1 MHPFIYRAPCTATAE
16 MDQLDDSQP
25 CRTSPHAAA
34 LRFLLFLVF
43 LDLLSTIIAP
53 ATVGYLIYLIYMI
66 ASSSDLIPLW
76 AIVLLA
82 AVYGLQAII
91 FILKRKWGMV

>member
-43 LDLLSTIIAP
+43 PIIQKIRDLRIHVKIRKLRHT
-53 ATVGYLIYLIYMI
+53 
-66 ASSSDLIPLW
+66 
-76 AIVLLA
+76 
-82 AVYGLQAII
+82 
-91 FILKRKWGMV
+91 LKIRKKLR